1 MKIRRFYAFH
11 ELCDYDL
18 NSELI
23 SVETK
28 FRVNFLNF
36 FIKELVLVHLRQPWF
51 FRSRWRIKTTT
62 KALKNKVYEKALKNL
77 RILFV
82 DWKSS
87 FQKLTFSDVNIMH
100 HGCRKKFDCLKH
112 MKKNI
117 FPWLTRKKIWCRNHV
132 KFNTQFWNS
141 FKTLDLFSAM
151 NNTCRKKG
159 TFLLVPTNFLQIS

>member
-82 DWKSS
+82 DWKSN
-87 FQKLTFSDVNIMH
+87 FQKLTFSDVNIMYY
-100 HGCRKKFDCLKH
+100 GCRKKFDCLKH

-117 FPWLTRKKIWCRNHV
+117 FPWLTQKMVQKSCQIQHPIL
-132 KFNTQFWNS
+132 KFFQNARPFFCN
-141 FKTLDLFSAM
+141 